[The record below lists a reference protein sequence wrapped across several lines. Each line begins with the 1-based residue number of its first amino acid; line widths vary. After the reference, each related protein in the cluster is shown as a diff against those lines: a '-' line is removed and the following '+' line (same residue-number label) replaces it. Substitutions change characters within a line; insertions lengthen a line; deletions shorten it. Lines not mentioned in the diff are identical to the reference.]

1 MAKALLPSARQL
13 DKVAR
18 RFLPPTET
26 MPMTEHAV
34 TFPSA
39 GLKLSGVVHVPSG
52 MRPGE
57 RRAAF
62 IVLHGFGSNK
72 TSSNTMQPTKVL
84 GELGYVVLRFDMRGC
99 GESEGEFG
107 RVICLEQVE
116 DTRSALTFLADHPA
130 VDPERIGVIGSS
142 FGGAVAVYTGG
153 VDERVAAVVSNG
165 GWGDGER
172 KFRGQHKSPEEWTR
186 FTNMLKEGREHRAKT
201 GKSLM
206 VPRYDIVPI
215 PPHLRN
221 NLASNSIHSF
231 PAETAQS
238 MFDFRADD
246 VVGKIAP
253 RPLLLLHAA
262 NDSVTPTEQSIELFK
277 RAGQPTELHLI
288 SDADHFMFG
297 EGNTRIWN
305 LLRGWLGD
313 YFPALAPAAKKAAA
327 GASH

>member
-1 MAKALLPSARQL
+1 
-13 DKVAR
+13 
-18 RFLPPTET
+18 
-26 MPMTEHAV
+26 MTEQAV
-34 TFPSA
+34 TFRSA
-39 GLKLSGVVHVPSG
+39 GLELSGVVHVPSG

-57 RRAAF
+57 RRAGF
-62 IVLHGFGSNK
+62 LVLHGFGSNK
-72 TSSNTMQPTKVL
+72 TSSNTLQPTKVL
-84 GELGYVVLRFDMRGC
+84 SELGYVVLRFDMRGC
-99 GESEGEFG
+99 GESEGEHG

-116 DTRSALTFLADHPA
+116 DTRSALTFLAQHPA
-130 VDPERIGVIGSS
+130 VDPARIAVIGSS

-172 KFRGQHKSPEEWTR
+172 KFRGQHKSPQEWER
-186 FTNMLKEGREHRAKT
+186 FTAMLKEGREHRART

-215 PPHLRN
+215 PPHLRG
-221 NLASNSIHSF
+221 NLAAGSIQSF

-238 MFDFRADD
+238 MYDFRADD
-246 VVGKIAP
+246 VVGRIAP

-297 EGNTRIWN
+297 EGNSRVWD

-313 YFPALAPAAKKAAA
+313 YLPATAAPRKVAAA
-327 GASH
+327 SH